1 MPTDRLQRVLIWMLI
16 IAAGIFLL
24 ERMFVLFTL
33 FATPLLLFGLA
44 WLIALALRPLVDR
57 ITSLE
62 LPLPPVGRWARKT
75 GAVAPTW
82 KLPRAAAVALIYL
95 LLLAVAITT
104 IISLLPVVGPQLV
117 GIQAALPSAVSEV
130 TRWSV
135 QLEQELRSHGMQVD
149 VQSIL
154 RPEAL
159 VQQATALGS
168 TLVQQSVS
176 LVGSLAV
183 VVVDLLLVL
192 ILSFY
197 MTMDGPRLATRV
209 LELLPVDWRDE
220 TRVLF
225 EIVDRTF
232 GGFLRA
238 QIVQALVYGLATA
251 VLMAIMGLS
260 DVALASL
267 IAGLLV
273 LIPVIG
279 GVLAMVPPL
288 LLALIE
294 APDRFLLMLILLL
307 VLQQVLFNMVMPRIM
322 GQIVGLHPLLV
333 FAALLVGATLAGTW
347 GVLFGIP
354 IAGVL
359 ASVFQFI
366 YVRAGRQRAV
376 ESGQGAD

>member
-1 MPTDRLQRVLIWMLI
+1 MSTDRLQRVLIWMLI
-16 IAAGIFLL
+16 IAAALFLL
-24 ERMFVLFTL
+24 ERLFVLFSL
-33 FATPLLLFGLA
+33 FSSPLLLFGLA

-62 LPLPPVGRWARKT
+62 LPFPPVGRWARKP
-75 GAVAPTW
+75 GVALPTW

-95 LLLAVAITT
+95 LVLAVAIIT
-104 IISLLPVVGPQLV
+104 IISLVPLVGPQLV
-117 GIQAALPSAVSEV
+117 GIQVALPDAVGEV

-135 QLEQELRSHGMQVD
+135 QLEQELQRYGVRAD

-159 VQQATALGS
+159 VQQATVLGS

-183 VVVDLLLVL
+183 VVVDLILVL

-197 MTMDGPRLATRV
+197 MTMDGPRLAARV
-209 LELLPVDWRDE
+209 LELMPRDWRDE

-238 QIVQALVYGLATA
+238 QIVQSLIYGLATA

-267 IAGLLV
+267 IAGLMV
-273 LIPVIG
+273 LIPIIG
-279 GVLAMVPPL
+279 GVLAMIPPL
-288 LLALIE
+288 LLALIQ
-294 APDRFLLMLILLL
+294 APDRFLLTLVLLL

-359 ASVFQFI
+359 ASVFQFL
-366 YVRAGRQRAV
+366 YVRARRQYAI
-376 ESGQGAD
+376 ESGQAAD